1 MSRSPCSSLSPKR
14 KKERKKEVLHKY
26 LSKGRPTESW
36 MTRTDGAVGA
46 MDGAVFLFFVFLG
59 FSHCVEPLV
68 YAYTHN
74 RSIISFLSF
83 FLTSLF
89 FFFFFFFLN
98 RLWSLSWL
106 RAASAVRFSTRSLAP
121 SGVKWRPTVRRIP
134 FRWKRRWKNWTSC
147 MSTVRSAIRIWSDCW
162 PKVLEFSKKSA
173 TPKADWPATMSMPG
187 ACVCEFLNIICYLSV
202 TIIQHL
208 GQAIN
213 NKKKT

>member
-1 MSRSPCSSLSPKR
+1 
-14 KKERKKEVLHKY
+14 
-26 LSKGRPTESW
+26 

-89 FFFFFFFLN
+89 FFLFFLN

-147 MSTVRSAIRIWSDCW
+147 MSTVRSEIRIWSDCW

-173 TPKADWPATMSMPG
+173 TPKADWLATMSMPG
-187 ACVCEFLNIICYLSV
+187 ACVWISKYYLLSFGHNHP
-202 TIIQHL
+202 TSRSGDQ
-208 GQAIN
+208 Q
-213 NKKKT
+213 KKKNIELLGANDLVAFVIFTCWTRSVA